1 VGELKN
7 GPPSRKRVRPGQF
20 VRLPIKGMY
29 EMITERTAL
38 LTVKK
43 AAVYM
48 DRTEKAIRHLYER
61 GTLTPIRIDGRVQ
74 IDPNEIDFLIAKAKQ
89 SAQY

>member
-1 VGELKN
+1 MTTG
-7 GPPSRKRVRPGQF
+7 RV
-20 VRLPIKGMY
+20 
-29 EMITERTAL
+29 AL
-38 LTVKK
+38 LTIKK

-74 IDPNEIDFLIAKAKQ
+74 IDPTEIDELIAKAKQ
-89 SAQY
+89 SAQFDTN